1 MGRVV
6 ALSWTL
12 LACTRATSAPPRDTA
27 SGTSALAASGE
38 GGCAPSSLGLSAAR
52 AVAFF
57 RAPPGCAGAS
67 GGGLTWQ
74 PLRTEDELR
83 DAFRCADAG
92 ASGVDFARETVWLS
106 SRSLSPAGAGF
117 AVYDDGRRVHVVA
130 KMRRPSPDEP
140 RPMPMSFSLAI
151 TLPAGET
158 REFVES
164 TCTL

>member
-1 MGRVV
+1 
-6 ALSWTL
+6 
-12 LACTRATSAPPRDTA
+12 
-27 SGTSALAASGE
+27 
-38 GGCAPSSLGLSAAR
+38 
-52 AVAFF
+52 
-57 RAPPGCAGAS
+57 
-67 GGGLTWQ
+67 
-74 PLRTEDELR
+74 
-83 DAFRCADAG
+83 CADAG

-130 KMRRPSPDEP
+130 KMRRPRPDDP
-140 RPMPMSFSLAI
+140 RPMPMPFSLAI

>member
-6 ALSWTL
+6 ALSWAV
-12 LACTRATSAPPRDTA
+12 LACTRAASAPPRDVA
-27 SGTSALAASGE
+27 SGASGE
-38 GGCAPSSLGLSAAR
+38 GGCAPSAMGLSAAR
-52 AVAFF
+52 AVALF
-57 RAPPGCAGAS
+57 RAPQGCAGAS
-67 GGGLTWQ
+67 GGGVAWR

-83 DAFRCADAG
+83 EALRCADAG
-92 ASGVDFARETVWLS
+92 ASGVNFARETVWLS

-117 AVYDDGRRVHVVA
+117 AVYDDGRRLHVVS
-130 KMRRPSPDEP
+130 KMRRPRPDDP
-140 RPMPMSFSLAI
+140 RPMPMPFSIAV